1 MGGQPDGRG
10 VGRSAGR
17 LFLVEPAWLPSF
29 NSVLTS
35 VTESNAHGATST
47 VPAPF
52 RGGGR
57 GLTLIHD
64 AERLSPRPDRS
75 ACKAE
80 ARSPSQTRRPP
91 FTPLLP
97 HLLSVSVNLTP
108 APGLVSVDPTR
119 ARPAGVSSG
128 PPTRCGW
135 RRASLSPQG
144 GVPPRR
150 VTHTVL
156 TVASAAGCCEHVCQ
170 RGTRSH
176 VLWARERRGQRGSS
190 STFSNSGGTNGCERR
205 LSLLLICTSPT
216 TTDGGGGRVL
226 TGAGLTQAFP
236 HILRADEHVG
246 VPSLGLLGA
255 APVAHPPPPGSGGS
269 AVREDGPRFP
279 GLRPLG
285 CTHLPVLPVTQT
297 FWRTD
302 GGVSHGSLTT
312 FPNGG

>member
-1 MGGQPDGRG
+1 MPREPASCRPRRGQDDLLWVRGGEGKAKACAEAPAKLLPDFQGPSVLLRLSLGVTGSRTGGHTARGESRVEAEAPVGGQPDGRG
-10 VGRSAGR
+10 VGLSAGR

-29 NSVLTS
+29 NCVLTS
-35 VTESNAHGATST
+35 VTGSNAHGATST

-108 APGLVSVDPTR
+108 APGLVSVDLTR

-205 LSLLLICTSPT
+205 LPLLLLCTSPT
-216 TTDGGGGRVL
+216 TTDGGGG
-226 TGAGLTQAFP
+226 A
-236 HILRADEHVG
+236 
-246 VPSLGLLGA
+246 S
-255 APVAHPPPPGSGGS
+255 
-269 AVREDGPRFP
+269 
-279 GLRPLG
+279 
-285 CTHLPVLPVTQT
+285 
-297 FWRTD
+297 
-302 GGVSHGSLTT
+302 
-312 FPNGG
+312 